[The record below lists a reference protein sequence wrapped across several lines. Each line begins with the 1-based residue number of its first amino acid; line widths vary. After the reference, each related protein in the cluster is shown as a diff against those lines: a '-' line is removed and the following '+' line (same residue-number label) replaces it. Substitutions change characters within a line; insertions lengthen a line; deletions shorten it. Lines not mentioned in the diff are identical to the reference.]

1 MTGARI
7 SESTLLCL
15 KTVMYTFGLIL
26 FYSVENVQ
34 VNQNCKKCNF
44 DVNMALKVSNIHLAS
59 SDCVFILTLAHIDMF
74 FLPFGGNESL

>member
-7 SESTLLCL
+7 SDNTLLCL

-59 SDCVFILTLAHIDMF
+59 SDCVFILTPAHINMF
-74 FLPFGGNESL
+74 LSAFWRK